1 MSYPYHHSTGEPDQ
15 HGNSPGGSFYG
26 GQAPYQYQQ
35 PREEYFDMNTEY
47 GHQDYNT
54 VANENDDTVA
64 NTGNVF
70 PVDMNQNNNN
80 TTDIDSGF
88 PHGTKYNNDNAQDT
102 KENVTDTGEG
112 NANNGFASV
121 LDILSQLNDSDI
133 IPAQSDGEPPAIP
146 HNSSGE
152 PPAIPPNSSG
162 EGLPFAPENWPNP
175 GDNWSW
181 KVGKRVK
188 GTGYYSDR
196 FLQLPK
202 SLISFT
208 TPKQPFGSKP
218 AVERYIVENFPGA
231 DIDAFFASFHW
242 MIRSTEDPKTRGPSS
257 AQGATEGTG
266 TQGNEETPTTQG
278 RIKRKAAVKAAANIA
293 APAYSQVETDRTG
306 TEGTI
311 SPASKRA
318 KRKTAGDV
326 PSASPKQ
333 RSSGRQIQKKAVAD
347 SSETPKQKATPKRRT
362 RQQQATPTD
371 AVQPQEEEPPIDP
384 VEFDKYLSSL
394 DDIIALP
401 PTSVDVVEEQSVP
414 NAQTYA
420 AEQEIAKART
430 KLTTLLD
437 MDFPSLFRSKKLT
450 ELTSLAFKVRKDPRL
465 SAEQLVKLK
474 LVEEIPTYSEVYLE
488 NRAIA
493 DQADNFFDSL
503 EANKAK
509 IANLKNEYGG
519 LKEQAIHL
527 QTEVNISKSAVKE
540 INEQI
545 AMLQSQ
551 RNRLTATIKDKNKKK
566 SDLNNGQNS
575 IAHSIP
581 KVVQEI
587 QIANSKKFEWE
598 LKKENAAKREAEIL
612 ERFVPLRGFCL

>member
-1 MSYPYHHSTGEPDQ
+1 LKKFLLVMSYPYHHSMGEPDQ
-15 HGNSPGGSFYG
+15 HGNSPGGNFYG
-26 GQAPYQYQQ
+26 GQAPYPYQQ
-35 PREEYFDMNTEY
+35 QREEYFDMNTEY
-47 GHQDYNT
+47 GQQGYNA
-54 VANENDDTVA
+54 VANENDGTVA
-64 NTGNVF
+64 NTE
-70 PVDMNQNNNN
+70 
-80 TTDIDSGF
+80 
-88 PHGTKYNNDNAQDT
+88 YNNSNAQDT

-121 LDILSQLNDSDI
+121 LDILNQLNDSDI

-146 HNSSGE
+146 
-152 PPAIPPNSSG
+152 PVSSG

-181 KVGKRVK
+181 RVGRRVK
-188 GTGYYSDR
+188 STGYYNDR
-196 FLQLPK
+196 FLYLPK
-202 SLISFT
+202 SLITFSS
-208 TPKQPFGSKP
+208 PKQPFGSKS
-218 AVERYIVENFPGA
+218 AVERYIVETFPGA
-231 DIDAFFASFHW
+231 DLDAFFASFHW
-242 MIRSTEDPKTRGPSS
+242 SIRSTLDPKIRVQPVHYVPDPSS
-257 AQGATEGTG
+257 AQVVTEGTG

-278 RIKRKAAVKAAANIA
+278 RTKRKAAVKAAANIA
-293 APAYSQVETDRTG
+293 APAYSQVDTR
-306 TEGTI
+306 TEGVEGSI
-311 SPASKRA
+311 SPPVSKRA
-318 KRKTAGDV
+318 KRKIAGDV

-333 RSSGRQIQKKAVAD
+333 RSSGRQIQKKD
-347 SSETPKQKATPKRRT
+347 SETPKQKATPKRRT

-371 AVQPQEEEPPIDP
+371 DVQPVEEEEPPIDP

-401 PTSVDVVEEQSVP
+401 PASVEVVEEQSVP
-414 NAQTYA
+414 DAQTYA
-420 AEQEIAKART
+420 AEREIAKART
-430 KLTTLLD
+430 KLTALLN
-437 MDFPSLFRSKKLT
+437 MDFPSLFRSKKLPD
-450 ELTSLAFKVRKDPRL
+450 LTSLASIVRKDPRL

-493 DQADNFFDSL
+493 DEADSFFGSL

-509 IANLKNEYGG
+509 IANLKNEYSG
-519 LKEQAIHL
+519 LKEQATQL
-527 QTEVNISKSAVKE
+527 QTEVDHSKSAVKE
-540 INEQI
+540 IDEQI

-551 RNRLTATIKDKNKKK
+551 RNRLTASIKDKNKKK
-566 SDLNNGQNS
+566 SDLNNSQNTT
-575 IAHSIP
+575 AHSIP